1 MANDAGGWDGARNLA
16 DLGGLPL
23 LDGGRTRAGVVWCSA
38 APEWLTP
45 DGWRAAR
52 AAGLTRV
59 VDLRNDRERERRA
72 EHPIV
77 DASDLAGIEVVHAP
91 TEDPTDPEFL
101 AECGPWLD
109 HPKSWAPN
117 LTRYPA
123 KFARV
128 FTAIAEAEGAVL
140 VHCAGGRD
148 RTGMV
153 CSVLLN
159 LAGATPEAIAGNY
172 ERGFRGAAEHR
183 GHGMAYNSASG
194 QWVVG
199 PSGPAL
205 SDAELDERISARRP
219 ALLDWVRTFDA
230 ASYLDSIGVESSRL
244 RTLLRDEV
252 RAAASPPS
260 R

>member
-1 MANDAGGWDGARNLA
+1 MAKHRADWDGARNLA

-23 LDGGRTRAGVVWCSA
+23 QDGGCTRSGAVWCSA
-38 APEWLTP
+38 APEWLTTE
-45 DGWRAAR
+45 GWRAAR
-52 AAGLTRV
+52 VAGLTRV
-59 VDLRNDRERERRA
+59 VDLRNDRERGRRP

-77 DASDLAGIEVVHAP
+77 DATVKAGIEVVHAP

-117 LTRYPA
+117 LARYPA

-128 FTAIAEAEGAVL
+128 FTAIAEADGPVL

-159 LAGATPEAIAGNY
+159 LVGATPEAIADNY
-172 ERGFRGAAEHR
+172 ERGFRGAAAHR
-183 GHGMAYNSASG
+183 GHGMAYDQTSG
-194 QWVVG
+194 EWITG
-199 PSGPAL
+199 PSGPARTA
-205 SDAELDERISARRP
+205 AELDRMIADRRP
-219 ALLDWVRTFDA
+219 ALLDWVRTFDVTG
-230 ASYLDSIGVESSRL
+230 YLTAVGVDPVRL
-244 RTLLRDEV
+244 ARTLRD
-252 RAAASPPS
+252 RSIKGS
-260 R
+260 